1 MKNRYMLA
9 GLLFAAVVPGSL
21 HAQTLWDRRDPNFAY
36 MFHDYR
42 ARNVGD
48 VLTIMIDEVTGSDAQ
63 EKREMEKKTA
73 ANFQAGGKGSSSA
86 LGQLMRSFAGDLD
99 IESAS
104 QRKFDGKANTT
115 IQRNF
120 TDKLSVLVIGVMPN
134 GNLVVEGSRHR
145 AIARENRT
153 LRIRGIVRPS
163 DIGPFN
169 TVQSQYVANLHVA
182 YEGRGP
188 ETNFTNQGWGGRI
201 FNVLWPH

>member
-1 MKNRYMLA
+1 MKKCSIVGA
-9 GLLFAAVVPGSL
+9 LLLTALPTSL
-21 HAQTLWDRRDPNFAY
+21 NAQTLWDRRDPNFAHL
-36 MFHDYR
+36 FQDYR

-48 VLTIMIDEVTGSDAQ
+48 ILTVVIDETTGSDAQ

-73 ANFQAGGKGSSSA
+73 ASLSASGKGSSSA

-134 GNLVVEGSRHR
+134 GNLVIEGSRHR
-145 AIARENRT
+145 VIAREHRA
-153 LRIRGIVRPS
+153 LRVRGIVRPA

-169 TVQSQYVANLHVA
+169 TVQSQFVANLHVS

-188 ETNFTNQGWGGRI
+188 ETNFNNQGWGGRI
-201 FNVLWPH
+201 FNVVWPH

>member
-1 MKNRYMLA
+1 MRFRCMIA
-9 GLLFAAVVPGSL
+9 GLLLAAALPTSL
-21 HAQTLWDRRDPNFAY
+21 DAQTLWDRRDPNFAY

-42 ARNVGD
+42 ARNLGD
-48 VLTIMIDEVTGSDAQ
+48 VLTVVIDETTGSDAQ

-73 ANFQAGGKGSSSA
+73 ASLQASGKGSTSS

-120 TDKLSVLVIGVMPN
+120 SDKLSVLVIGVMPN
-134 GNLVVEGSRHR
+134 GNLVIEGSRSR
-145 AIARENRT
+145 VIAREHRM
-153 LRIRGIVRPS
+153 LRVRGIVRPS

-169 TVQSQYVANLHVA
+169 TVQSQYVANLHVS

-188 ETNFTNQGWGGRI
+188 ESNFNNQGWGGRI
-201 FNVLWPH
+201 FNVVWPH